1 MKIREIR
8 LVAFGHFTDVRIDM
22 SEGKEGLHIIYGPN
36 EAGKSSA
43 LRALKHMLYGIP
55 ERSLDDFL
63 HPYTKMRVGAAIQ
76 RKDGDV
82 LEFVRRKGR
91 SNTLRAVDDKTVLDE
106 SVLNQFLSGVNAD
119 VFSTMFGITY
129 ADLVSGGREI
139 IQGGGSMGQIIFAA
153 GSGVANLR
161 AVQEELQSEIE
172 LLFKPSGQKPKIN
185 EALGK
190 LNKSRKELRDAQL
203 PGQEWINHD
212 QALRKAQKHIHIVN
226 QNLTDKQRD
235 RCRLERIKE
244 ALPIIAR
251 RRELIEDYKNYATA
265 VLLPEKFRDER
276 HGLITKLGIA
286 ENDCTQTLQVIETLK
301 RDMAKLQ
308 ISEGLIENSGLIEEI
323 HQELGSH
330 RKAARDRIRL
340 QTLKDVLRSEAKDIL
355 RGLREDLTLEDA
367 EKLRIKKADKVGIQE
382 LGIKFERIIT
392 RTENAPEPIPKTSDQ
407 ITDLDTQLKT
417 LDEPKPTDQLRD
429 SLVQAE
435 EFGALENRCRE
446 DQAEIRNDVKT
457 LEINLKKQPLWSGT

>member
-8 LVAFGHFTDVRIDM
+8 LIAFGPFNDVRIDL
-22 SEGKEGLHIIYGPN
+22 SGGKEGLHIIYGPN

-76 RKDGDV
+76 RKDGDI

-91 SNTLRAVDDKTVLDE
+91 SNTLRAADDKTVLDE
-106 SVLNQFLSGVNAD
+106 SILHRFLSGVNAD
-119 VFSTMFGITY
+119 IFSTMFGIAH
-129 ADLVSGGREI
+129 ADLVRGGREI

-161 AVQEELQSEIE
+161 EIQQDLQSEADQ
-172 LLFKPSGQKPKIN
+172 FFRPSGQKPRIN
-185 EALGK
+185 DALGN
-190 LNKSRKELRDAQL
+190 LNKNRKALREAQL
-203 PGQEWINHD
+203 PGQEWIKHD
-212 QALRKAQKHIHIVN
+212 QALREAQEHIHIVN

-235 RCRLERIKE
+235 RHRLERIRE

-265 VLLPEKFRDER
+265 VLLPENFRDER
-276 HGLITKLGIA
+276 HGLITKLNIA
-286 ENDCTQTLQVIETLK
+286 ENDRSQTLQAIETLK

-308 ISEGLIENSGLIEEI
+308 VSEGLIENSGLIEEI

-340 QTLKDVLRSEAKDIL
+340 QTRKDVLRSEAKDIL
-355 RGLREDLTLEDA
+355 RGLRDDLSLEDA
-367 EKLRIKKADKVGIQE
+367 EKLRIKKSRQSWD
-382 LGIKFERIIT
+382 
-392 RTENAPEPIPKTSDQ
+392 
-407 ITDLDTQLKT
+407 
-417 LDEPKPTDQLRD
+417 
-429 SLVQAE
+429 
-435 EFGALENRCRE
+435 
-446 DQAEIRNDVKT
+446 
-457 LEINLKKQPLWSGT
+457 SGTWHKV